1 MKRICSL
8 LLALVMVVSLIP
20 AQADAAEPAGGFAY
34 DLYGDHAEI
43 TAYLSDEARIE
54 IPKTIEGLPVTAIGQ
69 WAFSEYTWVTDVTLP
84 DTLTSIGSCAFYH
97 CTGLAGIY
105 FSGDAPEIAYDAFAY
120 AEATVYYPANN
131 PTWAGDVMQDYEGAL
146 TWVVYDPVHAHEY
159 TGSVVAPTCEE
170 RGCTVYTCACGHGYR
185 DAYVDALGHDFADNV
200 CTRCSRPEFVYVAYA
215 DHVKITG
222 YNGSAGELTV
232 PSELGGRPVTV
243 IDGWAFSGCASL
255 TNVILPDSVTVIGDY
270 VFYDCANLVSI
281 RLPEGITAIGDAL
294 FYGCGSLTDVQIPDA
309 VASIGDMAFCDCV
322 SLAAIDLPD
331 GITAIG
337 EAAFD
342 NCAALES
349 IEIPDTVT
357 SIGETAFRGCI
368 RLETVDLSQN
378 LTSIGEYAFSN
389 CENLNY
395 IIIPEGV
402 TAIPDGA
409 FENCCQ
415 MTTIELPGS
424 IASIGQYAFASCTSV
439 FLLVLPEGLKIIEPY
454 AFAWCY
460 DLVELEIPASA
471 AEIRECAFGWC
482 YSLNTIRFR
491 GSAPALAENTLKS
504 VTATAHY
511 PASDSTW
518 TENVMQDYGG
528 TITWVAYDPTAPVNP
543 FTDVPAGCWYEA
555 PIMWALEN
563 GVTSGS
569 SETTFSPGDKCLR
582 AHVVTFLW
590 NAEKCPE
597 PAAAAS
603 TFTDVPAGAW
613 YEKPVLW
620 AVENGITS
628 GVSDTKFGAGDVCSR
643 YQVVFF
649 LWKAAGSPEP
659 KTTVNPFTDVNPG
672 HFFYKA
678 VLWAVENGITSGT
691 SATTFG
697 PTAPCNRAQ
706 VVTFL
711 YAAYN

>member
-43 TAYLSDEARIE
+43 TAYLGDEARIE

-146 TWVVYDPVHAHEY
+146 TWVAYDPAHAHEY

-255 TNVILPDSVTVIGDY
+255 TNVILPDSVTAIGDY
-270 VFYDCANLVSI
+270 AFCDCANLVSI

-294 FYGCGSLTDVQIPDA
+294 FYGCGSLADVQIPDA

-471 AEIRECAFGWC
+471 AEIRECSFGWC

-518 TENVMQDYGG
+518 TEKVMQDYGG
-528 TITWVAYDPTAPVNP
+528 DITWVASGPVNP
-543 FTDVPAGCWYEA
+543 FTDVEEGRFY
-555 PIMWALEN
+555 
-563 GVTSGS
+563 
-569 SETTFSPGDKCLR
+569 
-582 AHVVTFLW
+582 
-590 NAEKCPE
+590 
-597 PAAAAS
+597 
-603 TFTDVPAGAW
+603 
-613 YEKPVLW
+613 YQPVLW
-620 AVENGITS
+620 AVEKGITNGITE
-628 GVSDTKFGAGDVCSR
+628 TCFGTDEACKRS
-643 YQVVFF
+643 QVVTF
-649 LWKAAGSPEP
+649 LWRAAGRPEP
-659 KTTVNPFTDVNPG
+659 QSTVNPFVDVKKG
-672 HFFYKA
+672 SFYEKA
-678 VLWAVENGITSGT
+678 VLWAVEKGITTGVD
-691 SATTFG
+691 ATHFD
-697 PTAPCNRAQ
+697 PDAPCTRAAVVTFLWRAQ
-706 VVTFL
+706 GKPAVSGQIPFTDVPAGKWYAQPILWALRNGVTQGMTATEFGTETSCSRGHVVTFL
-711 YAAYN
+711 YRVYG

>member
-43 TAYLSDEARIE
+43 TAYLGDEARIE

-146 TWVVYDPVHAHEY
+146 TWVAYDPVHAHEY

-232 PSELGGRPVTV
+232 PNELGGRPVTV

-357 SIGETAFRGCI
+357 HIGLQAFYYCTSLTDIVIPQG
-368 RLETVDLSQN
+368 V
-378 LTSIGEYAFSN
+378 TSIGES
-389 CENLNY
+389 
-395 IIIPEGV
+395 
-402 TAIPDGA
+402 A
-409 FENCCQ
+409 FE
-415 MTTIELPGS
+415 
-424 IASIGQYAFASCTSV
+424 SCS
-439 FLLVLPEGLKIIEPY
+439 
-454 AFAWCY
+454 
-460 DLVELEIPASA
+460 S
-471 AEIRECAFGWC
+471 
-482 YSLNTIRFR
+482 
-491 GSAPALAENTLKS
+491 LKS
-504 VTATAHY
+504 IFFNGDAPQIDNDTSFKYVTATAYY
-511 PASDSTW
+511 PAGNPTW
-518 TENVMQDYGG
+518 TEDVMQNYGG

-543 FTDVPAGCWYEA
+543 FTDVPAG
-555 PIMWALEN
+555 
-563 GVTSGS
+563 
-569 SETTFSPGDKCLR
+569 
-582 AHVVTFLW
+582 
-590 NAEKCPE
+590 
-597 PAAAAS
+597 
-603 TFTDVPAGAW
+603 AW

-628 GVSDTKFGAGDVCSR
+628 GTSATKFGAGDVCSR